1 MIRQDEVYKIGKIG
15 KAHGVKGEVTLRFTD
30 DVFDRVDAE
39 YLILTVDGI
48 LVPFFMDEYR
58 FRSDETALVKFCDI
72 DTVERASE
80 LTGCDVFFPRSLA
93 PVDDEEMTWSQIV
106 GYTLIDVDDDGK
118 EKEVGRIDDVDDST
132 DNVLL
137 TLDGG
142 QLVPAAYDLIA
153 DIDHDSRKLYM
164 NLPDGI
170 LDL

>member
-39 YLILTVDGI
+39 YLILNVDGI

-58 FRSDETALVKFCDI
+58 FRSEETALVKFCDI

>member
-39 YLILTVDGI
+39 YLILNVDGI

>member
-39 YLILTVDGI
+39 YLILNVDGI

-58 FRSDETALVKFCDI
+58 FRSEETALVKFCDI

-80 LTGCDVFFPRSLA
+80 LTGCDVFFTRSLA

>member
-39 YLILTVDGI
+39 YLILNVDGI

-153 DIDHDSRKLYM
+153 DIDHDNRKLYM

>member
-39 YLILTVDGI
+39 YLILNVDGI

-118 EKEVGRIDDVDDST
+118 EKEVGRIDDVDEST

>member
-30 DVFDRVDAE
+30 DVFDRIDAE
-39 YLILTVDGI
+39 YLILNVDGI

-58 FRSDETALVKFCDI
+58 FRSEETALVKFCDI

>member
-39 YLILTVDGI
+39 YLVLSVDGI

-80 LTGCDVFFPRSLA
+80 LTGCDVFFPRCLA
-93 PVDDEEMTWSQIV
+93 PVDDEDMTWSQIV
-106 GYTLIDVDDDGK
+106 GYSLIDIDLDGN
-118 EKEVGRIDDVDDST
+118 EKEVGLIDSVDEST
-132 DNVLL
+132 ENVLL
-137 TLDGG
+137 TLSGG
-142 QLVPAAYDLIA
+142 QLVPAAYELIA

>member
-1 MIRQDEVYKIGKIG
+1 MIRQDEVYKIDKIG

-39 YLILTVDGI
+39 YLILNVDGI

>member
-39 YLILTVDGI
+39 YLTLNVDGI